1 MNAINTDA
9 IKTRVYQMLLCGVL
23 CQGLAIFGC
32 ASSQTTPSP
41 QSPTQQPNAQSEPN
55 ANASQATDPQ
65 SVTQTP
71 TTVPKAN
78 TDKTDA
84 DPMLESLQRAQ
95 ATNDIDAIERSARD
109 IVERGT
115 DSLATQRALLALA
128 EIAAKRGAYREAIL
142 YADALIKSGSNSADA
157 PLIKAKLYN
166 SSHLY
171 DKALIELDKA
181 LQIDPNN
188 VDALAM
194 KAKILLSFLDI
205 DRAFES
211 AKTAYDLSPD
221 DCNLKILYA
230 DLLYAKK
237 QYDNAIGIYESVSAY
252 KRTEACLR
260 NMAKIYEVHVISQP
274 KACAIYRELVSIDP
288 NNANYKASR
297 DYQCN

>member
-1 MNAINTDA
+1 MPIQCSRAFNELKPLTI
-9 IKTRVYQMLLCGVL
+9 
-23 CQGLAIFGC
+23 
-32 ASSQTTPSP
+32 STPSNDP
-41 QSPTQQPNAQSEPN
+41 LEVSSNA
-55 ANASQATDPQ
+55 
-65 SVTQTP
+65 
-71 TTVPKAN
+71 
-78 TDKTDA
+78 
-84 DPMLESLQRAQ
+84 AQ
-95 ATNDIDAIERSARD
+95 IP
-109 IVERGT
+109 
-115 DSLATQRALLALA
+115 TQRALLALA

-237 QYDNAIGIYESVSAY
+237 QYDNAIGIYESVSAC

>member
-1 MNAINTDA
+1 MNAINTES
-9 IKTRVYQMLLCGVL
+9 IKTRGCQMLLCGVL
-23 CQGLAIFGC
+23 CQCLAIFGC

-41 QSPTQQPNAQSEPN
+41 QSPTPHANAQSSPN
-55 ANASQATDPQ
+55 ANASQAAHPQ
-65 SVTQTP
+65 SVPQTP
-71 TTVPKAN
+71 TPKSKAN
-78 TDKTDA
+78 TDKTDT

-95 ATNDIDAIERSARD
+95 AANDIDAIERSARD
-109 IVERGT
+109 IVERDT
-115 DSLATQRALLALA
+115 NSPATQRALLALA
-128 EIAAKRGAYREAIL
+128 EIAAKRGAYREGIL
-142 YADALIKSGSNSADA
+142 YADALIKFGSNSADA

-237 QYDNAIGIYESVSAY
+237 LYDNAIGIYESANAC